1 MWPLA
6 LIIGAV
12 AGLGLTLLIFELVPK
27 QPKLSAALERLGTTT
42 VEDVSTSRNINSL
55 LGSWAQRHLSGI
67 TGFGIPARDL
77 SLLNITAQTH
87 LATKV
92 KAAAAGILA
101 LIVLSA
107 VFWLFGLPPLFP
119 AVPAIAAVPLGLG
132 LAVLVD
138 AGVKQQAVEAREE
151 FSRAVATYFEL
162 VAAER
167 RRGSPA
173 QHALSEAAGVADS
186 WVFRRIRQ
194 ELLRA
199 SLQSQMPW
207 NALRE
212 LSEEIGVKELR
223 DLADIMQLSGEEDA
237 AVYESLRARGKSL
250 RSQMVTD
257 EHQEGNKQTERMTV
271 PMTLLGAV
279 FMAILITAPLL
290 TLMAV

>member
-1 MWPLA
+1 
-6 LIIGAV
+6 
-12 AGLGLTLLIFELVPK
+12 
-27 QPKLSAALERLGTTT
+27 
-42 VEDVSTSRNINSL
+42 
-55 LGSWAQRHLSGI
+55 
-67 TGFGIPARDL
+67 
-77 SLLNITAQTH
+77 
-87 LATKV
+87 
-92 KAAAAGILA
+92 
-101 LIVLSA
+101 
-107 VFWLFGLPPLFP
+107 
-119 AVPAIAAVPLGLG
+119 
-132 LAVLVD
+132 
-138 AGVKQQAVEAREE
+138 
-151 FSRAVATYFEL
+151 
-162 VAAER
+162 
-167 RRGSPA
+167 
-173 QHALSEAAGVADS
+173 
-186 WVFRRIRQ
+186 
-194 ELLRA
+194 LLRA